1 MIHFKL
7 NNNKQVNLIQ
17 FNLKNLQVKINL
29 KNLQVK
35 INPLKNNKFNQKNKL
50 KIHSKICLLRIL
62 NKVWNLLPLVL
73 KYPKEMLRFNK
84 INQIKIFK

>member
-35 INPLKNNKFNQKNKL
+35 INPLKNN
-50 KIHSKICLLRIL
+50 
-62 NKVWNLLPLVL
+62 
-73 KYPKEMLRFNK
+73 
-84 INQIKIFK
+84 